1 MQLQVRMNADS
12 ATGGGANGRLQSSG
26 NQPGGRSV
34 GLIGKLSRNSE
45 AFRELGLL
53 IFIVV
58 LAAIF
63 QIRNPKFLSISNI
76 KDLLAN
82 TAILS
87 ILAVGMMMVIITR
100 GIDLSIG
107 STMALS
113 GMITSL
119 TVSANPGISPFLSL
133 VQGMAIGLVAGLVI
147 GVLVA
152 YFKILPIIATL
163 GLMNILRGM
172 TYLISKGKWV
182 SAYQMS
188 AGFKNLSTG
197 TTLGISNLILFAV
210 IIYILYAYF
219 INQTKTGR
227 YIYAVGSSPETAEL
241 IGIKRK
247 RIVLLVYA
255 LMGLLAG
262 LAGVLWVSK
271 YASAQGDPAVGYEM
285 NVIAAVVL
293 GGVSVAGGRGKVSGI
308 LLGSILFGILAN
320 ALPLINI
327 SPFWQQFI
335 QGLVILAAIISN
347 VLLQR
352 RNDKLALKK
361 RAI

>member
-1 MQLQVRMNADS
+1 MQSHKKRSPSDIDQSLTDKNS
-12 ATGGGANGRLQSSG
+12 A
-26 NQPGGRSV
+26 
-34 GLIGKLSRNSE
+34 GLSKLSILRLFQNSE
-45 AFRELGLL
+45 SFRELGLL
-53 IFIVV
+53 IFIVI
-58 LAAIF
+58 LSGIF
-63 QIRNPKFLSISNI
+63 QLRNPSFLSLANI

-87 ILAVGMMMVIITR
+87 ILSVGMMMVILTR

-113 GMITSL
+113 GMVTAL
-119 TVSANPGISPFLSL
+119 TVSANPEISPLLSL
-133 VQGMAIGLVAGLVI
+133 LEGMSIGLAAGLVI
-147 GVLVA
+147 GVLIA
-152 YFKILPIIATL
+152 HFNILPIIATL

-172 TYLISKGKWV
+172 TYLVSKGKWV

-188 AGFKNLSTG
+188 TGFKNLSTG
-197 TTLGISNLILFAV
+197 TTLGINNLIIFAV
-210 IIYILYAYF
+210 LIYILYSYF

-247 RIVLLVYA
+247 RIILLVYS

-262 LAGVLWVSK
+262 LSGVLWVSK
-271 YASAQGDPAVGYEM
+271 FASAQGDTAVGYEM
-285 NVIAAVVL
+285 NVIAATVL
-293 GGVSVAGGRGKVSGI
+293 GGVSVSGGRGKVTGI
-308 LLGSILFGILAN
+308 ILGSILFGILAN

-335 QGLVILAAIISN
+335 QGIVILAAIISN

-352 RNDKLALKK
+352 RNERAALKK

>member
-1 MQLQVRMNADS
+1 MQSQGNLNPNGPRGDANIRPHNIEARP
-12 ATGGGANGRLQSSG
+12 NGRLA
-26 NQPGGRSV
+26 
-34 GLIGKLSRNSE
+34 GLFSKLTRNSE

-53 IFIVV
+53 IFILV
-58 LAAIF
+58 LSAIF
-63 QIRNPKFLSISNI
+63 QLRNPKFLSIANI

-119 TVSANPGISPFLSL
+119 TVSAYPDISPFVSL
-133 VQGMAIGLVAGLVI
+133 VQGMAIGLAAGLVI

-188 AGFKNLSTG
+188 TGFKNLSTG
-197 TTLGISNLILFAV
+197 TTLGISNLILFAIV
-210 IIYILYAYF
+210 IYILYTYF
-219 INQTKTGR
+219 INQTRTGR
-227 YIYAVGSSPETAEL
+227 YIYAVGSSPDTAEL

-271 YASAQGDPAVGYEM
+271 FASAQGDTAVGYEM
-285 NVIAAVVL
+285 NVIAATVL

-308 LLGSILFGILAN
+308 ILGSILFGILAN

-335 QGLVILAAIISN
+335 QGLVILAAIMSN

-352 RNDKLALKK
+352 RNDTLVLKK

>member
-1 MQLQVRMNADS
+1 MNADGS
-12 ATGGGANGRLQSSG
+12 SGGGGNGRPQSSEH
-26 NQPGGRSV
+26 QSSSLFSSLVKR
-34 GLIGKLSRNSE
+34 LTRNSE

-53 IFIVV
+53 IFIVL

-63 QIRNPKFLSISNI
+63 QIRNPKFLSVANI

-113 GMITSL
+113 GMVTSL
-119 TVSANPGISPFLSL
+119 TVSANPDISPFLSL
-133 VQGMAIGLVAGLVI
+133 AQGMAIGLAAGLVI

-163 GLMNILRGM
+163 GLMNILRGL

-197 TTLGISNLILFAV
+197 TTFGINNLILFV
-210 IIYILYAYF
+210 IGIYILYTYF
-219 INQTKTGR
+219 INQTRTGR

-247 RIVLLVYA
+247 RIILLVYA

-271 YASAQGDPAVGYEM
+271 FASAQGDTAVGYEM
-285 NVIAAVVL
+285 NVIAATVL

-352 RNDKLALKK
+352 RNDRLTLKK
-361 RAI
+361 RVI

>member
-1 MQLQVRMNADS
+1 MQSQDKTPRESPTNS
-12 ATGGGANGRLQSSG
+12 SGTRIGRLA
-26 NQPGGRSV
+26 
-34 GLIGKLSRNSE
+34 RNSE

-53 IFIVV
+53 IFIIV
-58 LAAIF
+58 LSAVF
-63 QIRNPKFLSISNI
+63 QIRNPSFLSIANI

-87 ILAVGMMMVIITR
+87 ILAVGMMMVIVTR

-119 TVSANPGISPFLSL
+119 TVSAHPTISPVVSL
-133 VQGMAIGLVAGLVI
+133 IQGMAIGLAAGVLI

-152 YFKILPIIATL
+152 YFRILPIIATL

-197 TTLGISNLILFAV
+197 TTLGISNLILFSV
-210 IIYILYAYF
+210 FIYIIYSYF
-219 INQTKTGR
+219 INQTRTGR
-227 YIYAVGSSPETAEL
+227 YIFAVGSSPDTAEL
-241 IGIKRK
+241 IGINRK
-247 RIVLLVYA
+247 RITLLVYA

-271 YASAQGDPAVGYEM
+271 FASAQGDTAVGYEL
-285 NVIAAVVL
+285 NVIAATVL
-293 GGVSVAGGRGKVSGI
+293 GGVSVAGGRGRVSGI
-308 LLGSILFGILAN
+308 ILGSILFGILAN

-327 SPFWQQFI
+327 SPFLQQFI

-352 RNDKLALKK
+352 RNEVIALKK
-361 RAI
+361 RVI

>member
-1 MQLQVRMNADS
+1 MNTDDS
-12 ATGGGANGRLQSSG
+12 TGGANPSPRNIENGPNKR
-26 NQPGGRSV
+26 PA
-34 GLIGKLSRNSE
+34 GLVSKLTRNSE

-53 IFIVV
+53 IFIIV
-58 LAAIF
+58 LSAIF
-63 QIRNPKFLSISNI
+63 QIRNPNFLSIANI

-113 GMITSL
+113 GMVTSL
-119 TVSANPGISPFLSL
+119 TVSAHPDISPLLSL
-133 VQGMAIGLVAGLVI
+133 VQGMAIGLAAGLVI

-227 YIYAVGSSPETAEL
+227 HIYAVGSSPDTAEL

-271 YASAQGDPAVGYEM
+271 FASAQGDTAMGYEL
-285 NVIAAVVL
+285 NVIAATVL

>member
-1 MQLQVRMNADS
+1 
-12 ATGGGANGRLQSSG
+12 
-26 NQPGGRSV
+26 
-34 GLIGKLSRNSE
+34 
-45 AFRELGLL
+45 
-53 IFIVV
+53 
-58 LAAIF
+58 
-63 QIRNPKFLSISNI
+63 
-76 KDLLAN
+76 
-82 TAILS
+82 
-87 ILAVGMMMVIITR
+87 
-100 GIDLSIG
+100 
-107 STMALS
+107 MALS

-119 TVSANPGISPFLSL
+119 TVSANPGFRFSL
-133 VQGMAIGLVAGLVI
+133 AGAGDGDGLGCRLVI

-271 YASAQGDPAVGYEM
+271 YASAQGDTAVGYEM
-285 NVIAAVVL
+285 NVPFAAVECWR
-293 GGVSVAGGRGKVSGI
+293 SERRGRTG
-308 LLGSILFGILAN
+308 
-320 ALPLINI
+320 
-327 SPFWQQFI
+327 
-335 QGLVILAAIISN
+335 QGLGHSPGLDPVRDSGERPAAHQYLAVLAAVHSGPRDSGGHH
-347 VLLQR
+347 LECA
-352 RNDKLALKK
+352 LAAPE
-361 RAI
+361 RQACA